1 MYTSEDTAADVHTH
15 LHIQKV
21 QYPYMGIHTNMYS
34 YSGYEGTHTYMHDA
48 YIYTVIFILSYS

>member
-1 MYTSEDTAADVHTH
+1 MYTSEDTAADVHAY

-21 QYPYMGIHTNMYS
+21 QCPYMGIHTNMYS

>member
-1 MYTSEDTAADVHTH
+1 MYTSEDTAADVHTY

-21 QYPYMGIHTNMYS
+21 QYPYMGIQTNMYS

>member
-1 MYTSEDTAADVHTH
+1 MYTSEDTAADVHTY

-21 QYPYMGIHTNMYS
+21 QYPYMYS